1 MTQPRGARIN
11 LLVDGQR
18 VIYVAQTI
26 KTGPAQNAPYVIER
40 RDDGGNKERFVN
52 WDDDA
57 ALVQAIRDAL
67 NGEF

>member
-1 MTQPRGARIN
+1 MT
-11 LLVDGQR
+11 
-18 VIYVAQTI
+18 QTI
-26 KTGPAQNAPYVIER
+26 KSGPAQNAPYVIER